1 MSNSRKNTLI
11 EAGIDVDGAIEIL
24 CGDEEVL
31 ETVLNIFL
39 EDENFTK
46 LYQAIKNE
54 DYQNAFYA
62 AHTLKGVFSNLCMY
76 NLQKICVNLVEKLR
90 INDYDGVDLIVEEMK
105 LMYDEI
111 CSVIKQE
118 IGGMI

>member
-1 MSNSRKNTLI
+1 MSKSRKSMLI

-46 LYQAIKNE
+46 LYEAIKNE

-76 NLQKICVNLVEKLR
+76 NLQKICVILVEKLR